1 MWEIFQSIGSI
12 DKLKQKGSLQHYKK
26 RLKKYQENEA
36 DILIDMGIL
45 CSNEEK
51 YDESIK
57 YLKQAQRTY
66 YKLNYTEG
74 RAFVFDLIGD
84 VYLSMKEMDKAL
96 DYYKKSFQ
104 MYASIRSP
112 LKSDELEKIREVEDI
127 KEAIEIANAGKE
139 NAEISEEY
147 SIEEVESS
155 EQTSNPENYV
165 ECHLNYEK
173 VNLKLEKILKLIR
186 KKYKVK
192 EISKEEYETGYIQK
206 SIYDARD
213 EGNGPKEMALF
224 LVTGYYFMN
233 EQKQYSALKRFKEAF
248 KVARKTDDKKG
259 QGFSLLLIGAVYYIL
274 SSKNKIY
281 EVFKKSLEIFRDL
294 KYKEGESAALELMNT
309 LYNEDVCTDEEIISK
324 V

>member
-84 VYLSMKEMDKAL
+84 VYLSMREMDKAL

-112 LKSDELEKIREVEDI
+112 LKSDELEKIKEVEDI

-155 EQTSNPENYV
+155 EETSAPENYV
-165 ECHLNYEK
+165 ECHL
-173 VNLKLEKILKLIR
+173 
-186 KKYKVK
+186 
-192 EISKEEYETGYIQK
+192 
-206 SIYDARD
+206 
-213 EGNGPKEMALF
+213 
-224 LVTGYYFMN
+224 
-233 EQKQYSALKRFKEAF
+233 
-248 KVARKTDDKKG
+248 
-259 QGFSLLLIGAVYYIL
+259 GAVYYIL
-274 SSKNKIY
+274 GSKDKIY

-294 KYKEGESAALELMNT
+294 KYKEGESAALDLMNT
-309 LYNEDVCTDEEIISK
+309 LYNADVCTDEEIISK